1 MPMPRNKLK
10 QFTYLL
16 DTIFIYF
23 IELQDGIK
31 IKIRKSSPGKKNC
44 DMLC

>member
-16 DTIFIYF
+16 DTIF